1 MRSTTYTRE
10 AWLAARDASTAVTP
24 RSSATCMCMCMCG
37 AVEKARGTPQWS
49 RLQVHR
55 QMLVLAHSLHVRLS
69 VLQEHNHEVLG
80 DACRPSVRPLQPH
93 NAIAQHNTTGG

>member
-1 MRSTTYTRE
+1 MRSTTYTRG
-10 AWLAARDASTAVTP
+10 AWLAARDASTAITP
-24 RSSATCMCMCMCG
+24 SSSATCMCMCMCMCG

-93 NAIAQHNTTGG
+93 NTTGG